1 MTKDEITTI
10 LVLELQ
16 RGLNEITADLALLR
30 SFLVTNLGSEQWV
43 TLSEKLRAEERRKL
57 TMLERLANGELP
69 DDETAWD
76 KIRKS

>member
-76 KIRKS
+76 KIRKG

>member
-57 TMLERLANGELP
+57 TMLERLVNGELP
-69 DDETAWD
+69 DETAWD
-76 KIRKS
+76 KIRKA

>member
-30 SFLVTNLGSEQWV
+30 SFLVTNLGSETWV
-43 TLSEKLRAEERRKL
+43 ALSEKLRAEERRKL

-76 KIRKS
+76 KIRKG

>member
-43 TLSEKLRAEERRKL
+43 ALSEKLRAEERRKL

-76 KIRKS
+76 KIRKG

>member
-57 TMLERLANGELP
+57 TMLERLVNGELP
-69 DDETAWD
+69 DETAWD

>member
-69 DDETAWD
+69 DDETA
-76 KIRKS
+76 

>member
-30 SFLVTNLGSEQWV
+30 SFLVTNLGSETWV
-43 TLSEKLRAEERRKL
+43 ALSEKLRAEERRKL
-57 TMLERLANGELP
+57 TMLERLVNGELP
-69 DDETAWD
+69 DETAWD
-76 KIRKS
+76 KIRKA

>member
-1 MTKDEITTI
+1 MTKDEIRDE
-10 LVLELQ
+10 LVKELL
-16 RGLNEITADLALLR
+16 RGLKEITADLGILR
-30 SFLVTNLGSEQWV
+30 SRVDRSGSETWV